1 MFPNIKITISQ
12 IMNHMKYIYSKK
24 SEKYFINDKVQSSYV
39 QCTLEEIKKPI
50 HIQLLVEHDV
60 QSNKIEHN
68 VYIKNIYII
77 QYTLTFIIKKIQDV
91 HIIPY
96 FCSKMLYLKKKIKWF
111 FSQLSRQIFIYFQIQ
126 IELNST

>member
-1 MFPNIKITISQ
+1 
-12 IMNHMKYIYSKK
+12 MKYIYSKK